1 MSDPTERERAL
12 LHDMRLVLS
21 PTRSDRDR
29 LGARIAASVASGAMP
44 SYETDAPTGGASEGI
59 VSQGVQGL
67 GAQVAAAAL
76 VAVTGFG
83 AGYFTGRSAPSES
96 PTDLVVAPPVHTP
109 EPSPAARPQSQ
120 EAASEKT
127 ESIASLS
134 SVPKGSPPS
143 ASASKPT
150 PSAQTLSEEA
160 RELQRVDR
168 ALRNGNPSLA
178 LGLLTELDER
188 VPRGVLLEERA
199 AARLIARCLNGDA
212 DAAIAA
218 VTWLER
224 HPASVYAPRLRAA
237 CESKSPRE

>member
-1 MSDPTERERAL
+1 MSDPTEREQAL
-12 LHDMRLVLS
+12 LDDMRLVLS

-44 SYETDAPTGGASEGI
+44 SYEIYAPTNGGSEGV
-59 VSQGVQGL
+59 VSQGIRGF
-67 GAQVAAAAL
+67 GAQAVAATLIAA
-76 VAVTGFG
+76 TGFG
-83 AGYFTGRSAPSES
+83 AGYFTGRGAPSES
-96 PTDLVVAPPVHTP
+96 PTSLVVSPPLRMP
-109 EPSPAARPQSQ
+109 EPSLAVPPQSQ
-120 EAASEKT
+120 EAVSEET
-127 ESIASLS
+127 ESVTPLPRN
-134 SVPKGSPPS
+134 PKDSPPP
-143 ASASKPT
+143 ASATKPT

-188 VPRGVLLEERA
+188 IPRGVLLEERA

-212 DAAIAA
+212 GAAIAA

-224 HPASVYAPRLRAA
+224 HSASVYAPRLRAA
-237 CESKSPRE
+237 CSSKSPRE